1 MLERCSIVCC
11 SRPEELSMRI
21 TLVPYCSGFGS
32 YLPMMC
38 KRLLAGTR
46 QANGFGITL
55 ILGVAISLGGC
66 AKKEGPAALAPEVEV
81 TPVTQQDVPLYTECI
96 ATLDGY
102 VNAQIQPQVSGYL
115 MKQNYRE
122 GTFVHKGDL
131 LFEVDPRPF
140 EAALQ
145 QTKGQLAQAEAQLGK
160 TKLDVARDTPLARES
175 AIPQAQLD
183 NDVQAYEAAQ
193 AMVAAAKAQVEQSD
207 LNLGFT
213 KVRSLI
219 DGVAGLAKG
228 QIGDLVGPTTVL
240 TTVSQ
245 VEPIKAYFA
254 ISEQQYMK
262 FADRIS
268 AVAEGR
274 RRGGEEKIL
283 ELVLSDGSVYP
294 RRGLVVLAD
303 RQVDVKTGTIRMVG
317 AFENPGGILRPGMFG
332 RVRAV
337 TGVAKA
343 ALLVPQRSV
352 VEAQG
357 SYSVVVVNSNNQASI
372 RPVKMGERVG
382 QMWVITDGIKA
393 GEQVIAEGMQKAR
406 EGVTVRPKQFNLS
419 GQGE

>member
-1 MLERCSIVCC
+1 
-11 SRPEELSMRI
+11 MRI

-38 KRLLAGTR
+38 KRLLAGSR

-115 MKQNYRE
+115 MKQNYGE

-294 RRGLVVLAD
+294 RRGVVVLAD

-357 SYSVVVVNSNNQASI
+357 SYSVVVVDSNNQASI